1 MQQKNTRR
9 KTFQDEAELIKRSQV
24 PKTKEDKKF
33 SSNTDNPIIEPTSK
47 LMDKDYLKMIRNKKA
62 DFEEYEPDPHIEV
75 GNSKIFVVVR
85 KRPLSKKEQSNGEID
100 NISVIN
106 PKITVHECKIKVD
119 GITKYLED
127 HHFYFDNT
135 FAENET
141 TQEIYDYTVGP
152 MIEMVLNRGIVTCF
166 AYGQTGSGK
175 TYTMKGIQ
183 NLAIEHLFEECINT
197 YGTENNLSFYISF
210 FEIYGG
216 RLYDLLNNKNK
227 LQVLDDQNGK
237 TQIYGLQEIIAETP
251 DEMRMIIDKGNSIRT
266 THNTVTNATSSR
278 SHAICNII
286 IKEKNIKKNKYNF
299 FGKLSLVD
307 LAGSERAQETQS
319 NNRVRRAEG
328 AEINKSLLALK
339 ECIRALQARK
349 SSGNNDIHVPFR
361 ASKLTHVLRDSFVS
375 KNDKS
380 KIIMISCINPSYIS
394 SNHTINTLRYSDRL
408 KEQTSYMQKQIAK
421 NKNITNN
428 VNSNNNQVYNTK
440 NNNKKEYSN
449 NNLQKVKR
457 DREKELEEINLNVF
471 NSKDDILNDI
481 NFDDK
486 INLAEDILGFNND
499 LKLDIDMN
507 NLADELIDDN
517 FINSK
522 KPKNTNND
530 NNKKETKSNK
540 EKKLNNNI
548 ENNNQNNNEEDEILD
563 LSKKD
568 SADAENEINKNEKQN
583 SDEENIENINE
594 KGNSDLEMELK
605 DNDEKEKIINEELE
619 DLIYIKKKVS
629 KDGKFISDDFI
640 KYHKL
645 TDQIIEDED
654 EIVATHMDVIKQDA
668 KMLTE
673 EGELITKIKG
683 IEDNEENFNMDEYI
697 KRLEKIIDK
706 KIDIYSGLQNKID
719 VYKQHLRE
727 EEKMR
732 KEHPQLFVDPA
743 DY

>member
-1 MQQKNTRR
+1 MR
-9 KTFQDEAELIKRSQV
+9 KRLQEEQS
-24 PKTKEDKKF
+24 
-33 SSNTDNPIIEPTSK
+33 SSNDIPMVEPAIK
-47 LMDKDYLKMIRNKKA
+47 LDKDYLKMIRNKKA
-62 DFEEYEPDPHIEV
+62 DLEDYEPEPHIEV

-85 KRPLSKKEQSNGEID
+85 KRPLSKKEQTNGEID
-100 NISVIN
+100 NITCLN
-106 PKITVHECKIKVD
+106 PKVTVHECKIKVD

-152 MIEMVLNRGIVTCF
+152 MIEMVLNKGIVTCF

-175 TYTMKGIQ
+175 TYTMKGIE
-183 NLAIEHLFEECINT
+183 NLAINHLFEECQNM
-197 YGTENNLSFYISF
+197 YGENNNLSFYISF

-237 TQIYGLQEIIAETP
+237 TQIYGLQEIYAGTP

-278 SHAICNII
+278 SHAICNIV
-286 IKEKNIKKNKYNF
+286 IKEKNKKNKYNF

-349 SSGNNDIHVPFR
+349 NSGNSEIHVPFR

-408 KEQTSYMQKQIAK
+408 KEQTAYMQKQNVK
-421 NKNITNN
+421 NKNVNTN
-428 VNSNNNQVYNTK
+428 VNKVNNHHQSYNTQNDK
-440 NNNKKEYSN
+440 KDNNKN
-449 NNLQKVKR
+449 IKR

-486 INLAEDILGFNND
+486 INLTEDILGFNND
-499 LKLDIDMN
+499 LKLNIDMN
-507 NLADELIDDN
+507 NLADELINDN
-517 FINSK
+517 FINK
-522 KPKNTNND
+522 KNNI
-530 NNKKETKSNK
+530 NNKKNNK
-540 EKKLNNNI
+540 D
-548 ENNNQNNNEEDEILD
+548 NNQD
-563 LSKKD
+563 
-568 SADAENEINKNEKQN
+568 Q
-583 SDEENIENINE
+583 
-594 KGNSDLEMELK
+594 
-605 DNDEKEKIINEELE
+605 NDEKEMNNNDGDEALDMPKKREENAKKNSEEEETNEKDNIDIDIDIKDDGGNNKEINEELD
-619 DLIYIKKKVS
+619 DLIYLKKKVS

-654 EIVATHMDVIKQDA
+654 DIVATHMDVIKLDA

-673 EGELITKIKG
+673 EGELITRIKG
-683 IEDNEENFNMDEYI
+683 IENTEENFSMDEYL
-697 KRLEKIIDK
+697 KKLENIIDK

-719 VYKQHLRE
+719 VYKQHLKD

-732 KEHPQLFVDPA
+732 KEHPQFFVDPA
-743 DY
+743 DI

>member
-1 MQQKNTRR
+1 MQPKNIRR
-9 KTFQDEAELIKRSQV
+9 KTLQDESELLKLNQ
-24 PKTKEDKKF
+24 EKKF
-33 SSNTDNPIIEPTSK
+33 ASNTATPQVDAPSK
-47 LMDKDYLKMIRNKKA
+47 FIDKDYQKMIRNKKA
-62 DFEEYEPDPHIEV
+62 DLEDYEPEPHVEV

-85 KRPLSKKEQSNGEID
+85 KRPLSKKEQMNGEID
-100 NISVIN
+100 NITCLN
-106 PKITVHECKIKVD
+106 PKITVHECKIKID

-135 FAENET
+135 FSENES
-141 TQEIYDYTVGP
+141 TQEIYDYTVAP
-152 MIEMVLNRGIVTCF
+152 MIEMVLNKGIVTCF

-175 TYTMKGIQ
+175 TYTMKGIE
-183 NLAIEHLFEECINT
+183 NLAINHLFEECENI
-197 YGTENNLSFYISF
+197 YGEEHNLSFYISF

-237 TQIYGLQEIIAETP
+237 TQIYGLQEIYAGSP

-266 THNTVTNATSSR
+266 TYNTVTNATSSR

-286 IKEKNIKKNKYNF
+286 IKEKNKKNKYNF

-349 SSGNNDIHVPFR
+349 NSGNSEIHVPFR
-361 ASKLTHVLRDSFVS
+361 ASKLTHVLRDSFVN

-408 KEQTSYMQKQIAK
+408 KEQTAYMQKQIAK
-421 NKNITNN
+421 NKNVSNIY
-428 VNSNNNQVYNTK
+428 NNNHPQQQNNK
-440 NNNKKEYSN
+440 NNNNKKEYN
-449 NNLQKVKR
+449 IAQKIKR
-457 DREKELEEINLNVF
+457 DREKELEEINLNIF
-471 NSKDDILNDI
+471 SSKDDILNDI

-499 LKLDIDMN
+499 LKLNIDMN
-507 NLADELIDDN
+507 NLADELINDN
-517 FINSK
+517 FISNK
-522 KPKNTNND
+522 KSNNTNN
-530 NNKKETKSNK
+530 NKGNKKEYRNNMNQKNK
-540 EKKLNNNI
+540 NGNNNKM
-548 ENNNQNNNEEDEILD
+548 NNNENDEILD
-563 LSKKD
+563 LSKKEED
-568 SADAENEINKNEKQN
+568 SNEKN
-583 SDEENIENINE
+583 KKSSEDEDVNDKE
-594 KGNSDLEMELK
+594 NSDLEEEIKEGDGK
-605 DNDEKEKIINEELE
+605 DKEINEELE
-619 DLIYIKKKVS
+619 DLIYLKKKVS

-654 EIVATHMDVIKQDA
+654 DIVASHMDIIKQDA

-683 IEDNEENFNMDEYI
+683 IEDSEVNFTMDQYL
-697 KRLEKIIDK
+697 KRLENIINK

-719 VYKQHLRE
+719 VYKQHIKD

-732 KEHPQLFVDPA
+732 KEHPQFFVDPA
-743 DY
+743 DI

>member
-1 MQQKNTRR
+1 MR
-9 KTFQDEAELIKRSQV
+9 KRLQEEQSSSTDIPMVEPAIK
-24 PKTKEDKKF
+24 
-33 SSNTDNPIIEPTSK
+33 
-47 LMDKDYLKMIRNKKA
+47 LDKDYLKMIRNKKA
-62 DFEEYEPDPHIEV
+62 DLEDYEPDPHIEV

-85 KRPLSKKEQSNGEID
+85 KRPLSKKEQANGEID
-100 NISVIN
+100 NITCLN
-106 PKITVHECKIKVD
+106 PKVTVHECKIKVD

-135 FAENET
+135 FAENES

-152 MIEMVLNRGIVTCF
+152 MIEMVLNKGIVTCF

-175 TYTMKGIQ
+175 TYTMKGIE
-183 NLAIEHLFEECINT
+183 NLAINHLFEECQNM
-197 YGTENNLSFYISF
+197 YGENNNLSFYISF

-237 TQIYGLQEIIAETP
+237 TQIYGLQEIYAGTP
-251 DEMRMIIDKGNSIRT
+251 DEMRIIIDKGNSIRT

-278 SHAICNII
+278 SHAICNIV
-286 IKEKNIKKNKYNF
+286 IKEKNKKNKYNF

-349 SSGNNDIHVPFR
+349 NSGNSEIHVPFR

-408 KEQTSYMQKQIAK
+408 KEQTAYMQKQNVK
-421 NKNITNN
+421 NKNVNTN
-428 VNSNNNQVYNTK
+428 VNKVNNHHQSYNTQNDK
-440 NNNKKEYSN
+440 KDVNNNKN
-449 NNLQKVKR
+449 IKR

-486 INLAEDILGFNND
+486 INLTEDILGFNND
-499 LKLDIDMN
+499 LKLNIDMN
-507 NLADELIDDN
+507 NLADELINDN
-517 FINSK
+517 FINK
-522 KPKNTNND
+522 KSNI
-530 NNKKETKSNK
+530 NNKKNNK
-540 EKKLNNNI
+540 D
-548 ENNNQNNNEEDEILD
+548 NNQD
-563 LSKKD
+563 
-568 SADAENEINKNEKQN
+568 Q
-583 SDEENIENINE
+583 
-594 KGNSDLEMELK
+594 
-605 DNDEKEKIINEELE
+605 NDEKDMNNNDGDEGLDIPKKRGEENAKKNSEEEETNEKDNIDIDIDIKDDEGNNKEINEELD
-619 DLIYIKKKVS
+619 DLIYLKKKVS

-654 EIVATHMDVIKQDA
+654 DIVATHMDVIKLDA

-673 EGELITKIKG
+673 EGELITRIKG
-683 IEDNEENFNMDEYI
+683 IETTEENFSMDEYL
-697 KRLEKIIDK
+697 KKLENIIDK

-719 VYKQHLRE
+719 VYKQHLKD

-732 KEHPQLFVDPA
+732 KEHPQFFVDPA
-743 DY
+743 DI

>member
-1 MQQKNTRR
+1 MQQKNTR
-9 KTFQDEAELIKRSQV
+9 KKAFQDDSDLIKR
-24 PKTKEDKKF
+24 KEDKKY
-33 SSNTDNPIIEPTSK
+33 SSNTDIPIVEPSSK
-47 LMDKDYLKMIRNKKA
+47 LIDKDYLKMIRNKKA
-62 DFEEYEPDPHIEV
+62 AFEQYEPDPHIEV

-85 KRPLSKKEQSNGEID
+85 KRPLSKKEQLNGEID
-100 NISVIN
+100 NISCNN

-135 FAENET
+135 FAENES

-183 NLAIEHLFEECINT
+183 NLAIDHLFEECRNS
-197 YGTENNLSFYISF
+197 YGDENNLSFYISF

-237 TQIYGLQEIIAETP
+237 TQIYGLQEIEASTP
-251 DEMRMIIDKGNSIRT
+251 DEMRMIIDKGNSVRT

-286 IKEKNIKKNKYNF
+286 IKEKNKKKNKYNF

-349 SSGNNDIHVPFR
+349 SSGNNEIHVPFR

-408 KEQTSYMQKQIAK
+408 KEQTSFMQKQIAK
-421 NKNITNN
+421 NKNIANNTN
-428 VNSNNNQVYNTK
+428 VNSNNNNQAYINK
-440 NNNKKEYSN
+440 NNNYKKEYN
-449 NNLQKVKR
+449 NAQKIKR

-471 NSKDDILNDI
+471 SPKDDILNDI

-499 LKLDIDMN
+499 LQLDIDMN

-517 FINSK
+517 FINNK
-522 KPKNTNND
+522 KTNPNQKIIN
-530 NNKKETKSNK
+530 NNKKNSK
-540 EKKLNNNI
+540 EKKPNNNDG
-548 ENNNQNNNEEDEILD
+548 NEILD

-568 SADAENEINKNEKQN
+568 SDNQENDDINKNDKQN
-583 SDEENIENINE
+583 SEEEKVEMINE
-594 KGNSDLEMELK
+594 KDNSDLDIELK
-605 DNDEKEKIINEELE
+605 DNNEEKEKIINEELE
-619 DLIYIKKKVS
+619 DLIYLKKKVS

-683 IEDNEENFNMDEYI
+683 LEQDEENEEVFNMDEYL

-719 VYKQHLRE
+719 VYKQHIRE

>member
-1 MQQKNTRR
+1 MASKNGRR
-9 KTFQDEAELIKRSQV
+9 KTFQDDNNDLLKYVQNAKPKEEKKYAGNADNIQV
-24 PKTKEDKKF
+24 DPA
-33 SSNTDNPIIEPTSK
+33 SK
-47 LMDKDYLKMIRNKKA
+47 LMDKDYLKMIRNKKLEFNA
-62 DFEEYEPDPHIEV
+62 YEPSPHIEM
-75 GNSKIFVVVR
+75 GKSKILVVVR
-85 KRPLSKKEQSNGEID
+85 KRPLSKKEQLNGEID
-100 NISVIN
+100 NISCIN
-106 PKITVHECKIKVD
+106 PKVTVHECKIKVD

-127 HHFYFDNT
+127 HQFYFDNT

-141 TQEIYDYTVGP
+141 TQEIYYYTVGP
-152 MIEMVLNRGIVTCF
+152 MINVVLRKGIVTCF

-183 NLAIEHLFEECINT
+183 NLAIEHLFEQCKKI
-197 YGTENNLSFYISF
+197 YGENNNLSFYISF

-237 TQIYGLQEIIAETP
+237 TQIYGLQEILAETP

-278 SHAICNII
+278 SHAICNIT
-286 IKEKNIKKNKYNF
+286 IKEKNKKKNKYSF

-339 ECIRALQARK
+339 ECIRALQAK
-349 SSGNNDIHVPFR
+349 KNSGNNDIHVPFR

-375 KNDKS
+375 QNDKS

-408 KEQTSYMQKQIAK
+408 KEQTSYMQKQLAK
-421 NKNITNN
+421 NKSTPNNIVSNA
-428 VNSNNNQVYNTK
+428 NNNI
-440 NNNKKEYSN
+440 KKDNN
-449 NNLQKVKR
+449 NNLQKVKN

-486 INLAEDILGFNND
+486 INLDEDILGFHND
-499 LKLDIDMN
+499 VKLDIDMN
-507 NLADELIDDN
+507 NLANELVDDN
-517 FINSK
+517 FINNK
-522 KPKNTNND
+522 KPKKKSINQKE
-530 NNKKETKSNK
+530 NKD
-540 EKKLNNNI
+540 
-548 ENNNQNNNEEDEILD
+548 NNEEENV
-563 LSKKD
+563 KKE
-568 SADAENEINKNEKQN
+568 ENNSKQN
-583 SDEENIENINE
+583 SEEENV
-594 KGNSDLEMELK
+594 KDNSDLETEIK
-605 DNDEKEKIINEELE
+605 VQEEGEPNEKEKIINEELE
-619 DLIYIKKKVS
+619 DLIYLKKTVS

-654 EIVATHMDVIKQDA
+654 DIIATHMDVIKQDA

-683 IEDNEENFNMDEYI
+683 IEETDENFSMDEYL
-697 KRLEKIIDK
+697 KKLENILDK

-719 VYKQHLRE
+719 IYKQHIKD

-732 KEHPQLFVDPA
+732 KEHPQLLVDPA
-743 DY
+743 DF